1 MIDVTGCILID
12 ARSAGPRLPRQLAVV
27 APLARADAFS
37 LRVIDDTGDPRLPP
51 IVERYGAR
59 LLNVSPA
66 PLGHRL
72 NDAITRISGEVLI
85 FPGIGNTTSAEALSR
100 LAIEIA
106 TGTFDVAL
114 LNPLQRSSWQRLLE
128 RVRRR
133 PRPRSEG
140 MCLSRGWFERIG
152 GCDPALDAGALGE
165 LLERL
170 CACGARVKP
179 VEP

>member
-1 MIDVTGCILID
+1 MIDVTGCILVD
-12 ARSAGPRLPRQLAVV
+12 ARSAGPRLPRQLAIV

-37 LRVIDDTGDPRLPP
+37 LRVVDDTGDPRLPR

-66 PLGHRL
+66 PLGKRL

-85 FPGIGNTTSAEALSR
+85 FPDIGNTTSAEALSR
-100 LAIEIA
+100 LAVEVA
-106 TGTFDVAL
+106 AGAFDVAL
-114 LNPLQRSSWQRLLE
+114 LAPLQLGSLQRLLA
-128 RVRRR
+128 RIRRR
-133 PRPRSEG
+133 PRARSEG
-140 MCLSRGWFERIG
+140 LCLSRAWFERIG
-152 GCDPALDAGALGE
+152 GCDPALDADALGE

-170 CACGARVKP
+170 SACGARLKP